1 MCITFYLVSRWFII
15 FFQFTSTGEVI
26 SNRREVGRLK
36 KKKMRLI
43 DILELQTLWTF
54 SNFSMTEEYLNCC
67 IRGTYIMVASFLN
80 PIKISVFVI
89 AGKEGLVACHL
100 FVKFAA

>member
-43 DILELQTLWTF
+43 DILELQTL
-54 SNFSMTEEYLNCC
+54 
-67 IRGTYIMVASFLN
+67 
-80 PIKISVFVI
+80 
-89 AGKEGLVACHL
+89 
-100 FVKFAA
+100 